1 MILSRPRGG
10 WLHVIYG
17 CMFAGK
23 SEELI
28 REVVREQI
36 AKRTVRVFK
45 PKIDTRD
52 GVFHIKTHSGASI
65 PCVSINEDCPEDI
78 YYHLDGS
85 SPEHE
90 VIAIDEAQFFNRYLP
105 VICSELTSRGH
116 TVIIAGLNLD
126 FRGQP
131 FGPMED
137 LIVRA
142 DSTRQLYAVC
152 TQCGRP
158 ATRTMR
164 FTNGKPSRINEDT
177 VVIGAAQTYEAR
189 CNTCHQVGKVG
200 DTSWE

>member
-1 MILSRPRGG
+1 MIISRPRGG

-36 AKRTVRVFK
+36 AKRIVRVFK

-52 GVFHIKTHSGASI
+52 GVFTIKTHSGASI
-65 PCVSINEDCPEDI
+65 PCIPINEDTPEDI
-78 YYHLDGS
+78 YHFLDS
-85 SPEHE
+85 VSPEHE
-90 VIAIDEAQFFNRYLP
+90 VIAIDEAQFFNRYLTL
-105 VICSELTSRGH
+105 VCLELTRRGH
-116 TVIIAGLNLD
+116 TVIVAGLNLD

-131 FGPMED
+131 FGPMRD

-142 DSTRQLYAVC
+142 DSTRQLHAVC
-152 TQCGRP
+152 IQCGRP

-164 FTNGKPSRINEDT
+164 FTNGKPSNIDED
-177 VVIGAAQTYEAR
+177 VIVIGAEQTYEAR
-189 CNTCHQVGKVG
+189 CNTCHQVGEVG
-200 DTSWE
+200 EHA